1 MTVPADR
8 AYPATATN
16 AAWQKKKSL
25 LDKAKS
31 ATKTGLGETLKAAE
45 LKWKA
50 IPWDALDASNKTA
63 ATPEAAERLLSAAKL
78 ALVKVNAAKLELKAA
93 KAQAKTTK
101 INKALSK
108 TAMAAAAQI
117 EIDLN
122 TAINRLGTVKLTDF
136 ESIVENVQA
145 ESLTKM
151 SNVRVQFGKDT
162 VMTGTAATWDRKV
175 LKVTGVVWKVG
186 SAATIKGKTVI
197 VRGDTVGNQNAE
209 GISRVFQNDMKID
222 TAAGNTATFKT

>member
-8 AYPATATN
+8 TYPATATN
-16 AAWQKKKSL
+16 AAWQKKKSF

-31 ATKTGLGETLKAAE
+31 STKTGLGDTLKAAE

-50 IPWDALDASNKTA
+50 IPWADLDASTKTA
-63 ATPEAAERLLSAAKL
+63 ATPAGAEKLLATAKL
-78 ALVKVNAAKLELKAA
+78 ALVKVNAAKLDLKAA
-93 KAQAKTTK
+93 KTQAKATK

-136 ESIVENVQA
+136 DALVEKVQNEGVTKLRSISV
-145 ESLTKM
+145 S
-151 SNVRVQFGKDT
+151 FGNAV
-162 VMTGTAATWDRKV
+162 VMTGATATWDRK
-175 LKVTGVVWKVG
+175 LFKVSGVVWKKG
-186 SAATIKGKTVI
+186 DAQAIKDKTV
-197 VRGDTVGNQNAE
+197 VVSAE
-209 GISRVFQNDMKID
+209 KIASEKTEGGYLLFKNDMKLD
-222 TAAGNTATFKT
+222 TATGNTANFKV